1 MGYIEWVIKDGLQGL
16 SLKEYEEEW
25 DTVYGYMVLKLG
37 DYRLGYLEDEW
48 YRGDIDLPYYIKRG
62 VKCGTAMLQGNDY
75 FFQLLDWNLLDLK
88 IYYGKKIKI

>member
-37 DYRLGYLEDEW
+37 DGPVSRFST
-48 YRGDIDLPYYIKRG
+48 K
-62 VKCGTAMLQGNDY
+62 
-75 FFQLLDWNLLDLK
+75 
-88 IYYGKKIKI
+88 